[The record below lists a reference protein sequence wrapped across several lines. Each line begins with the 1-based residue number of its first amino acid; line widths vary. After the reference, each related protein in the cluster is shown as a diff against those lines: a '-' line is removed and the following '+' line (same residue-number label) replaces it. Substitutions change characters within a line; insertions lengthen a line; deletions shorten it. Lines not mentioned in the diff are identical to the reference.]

1 MFKKKYLIQKSG
13 RWGKLASLGRPLAR
27 YAQCVFTRAVWSVA
41 SIVHAFTPG
50 HLRIPATRAES
61 GASNNLYHRIYT
73 RGFLPVFAAYICC
86 LF

>member
-1 MFKKKYLIQKSG
+1 MKTLHPKKVD
-13 RWGKLASLGRPLAR
+13 WGEDASRGRPLAP

-73 RGFLPVFAAYICC
+73 RGFLPVFAADICC